1 MSGLSPRTPPHS
13 YTRPSEKH
21 DPFIYFPYR
30 KLTPFIYYFW
40 KLTPFIYYF
49 SNFTHSYTFRVKKI
63 PHWYTFD
70 VKMIPIHILGGLK
83 SIPHSSRTSVYTFI
97 MEVTP
102 PCNLEAKKV
111 DNLTF
116 FSNIWQ
122 NRESTEGYVI
132 YGNTNMCFCCI
143 KRKGKRSDSVLWQ
156 KPLHRQKNSK
166 SNVTTQKTP
175 PPRFNLYKKRLLLR
189 CIHHFYTDFINNM
202 DHMRISG
209 TEPSSVILSQKSN
222 LKSGKVM
229 LKNA

>member
-1 MSGLSPRTPPHS
+1 MINPLDMQVCDARTCALTHGGGGGNLPWFWVRMCGWSPRTPPHS

-49 SNFTHSYTFRVKKI
+49 SNFTHSYTFWVKKI

-102 PCNLEAKKV
+102 P
-111 DNLTF
+111 
-116 FSNIWQ
+116 
-122 NRESTEGYVI
+122 
-132 YGNTNMCFCCI
+132 
-143 KRKGKRSDSVLWQ
+143 
-156 KPLHRQKNSK
+156 
-166 SNVTTQKTP
+166 P
-175 PPRFNLYKKRLLLR
+175 PPRALTIYIVLVYVIKRR
-189 CIHHFYTDFINNM
+189 
-202 DHMRISG
+202 
-209 TEPSSVILSQKSN
+209 
-222 LKSGKVM
+222 SGKCVYTY
-229 LKNA
+229 KNVYVTLINIYV

>member
-1 MSGLSPRTPPHS
+1 MHKKRDYTKQTHETICCARVVSHMRVPSTGGGGNLPWFWVRMCGWSPRTPPHS

-83 SIPHSSRTSVYTFI
+83 SIPYSSRTSVYTFI

-102 PCNLEAKKV
+102 SWFQVRPEM
-111 DNLTF
+111 
-116 FSNIWQ
+116 
-122 NRESTEGYVI
+122 E
-132 YGNTNMCFCCI
+132 
-143 KRKGKRSDSVLWQ
+143 RKIVLWNNYDY
-156 KPLHRQKNSK
+156 PMLELRWVNWEGFPINS
-166 SNVTTQKTP
+166 SMLFYAQDQT
-175 PPRFNLYKKRLLLR
+175 FLSGLLFL
-189 CIHHFYTDFINNM
+189 
-202 DHMRISG
+202 
-209 TEPSSVILSQKSN
+209 
-222 LKSGKVM
+222 
-229 LKNA
+229 

>member
-1 MSGLSPRTPPHS
+1 MRTYYQSVASHGVIRPRFAEKVYSRGGNLPWFWVRMCGWSPRTPPHS

-49 SNFTHSYTFRVKKI
+49 SNFTHSYTFWVKKI

-102 PCNLEAKKV
+102 PWVYFILLFAHFV
-111 DNLTF
+111 L
-116 FSNIWQ
+116 
-122 NRESTEGYVI
+122 VHV
-132 YGNTNMCFCCI
+132 I
-143 KRKGKRSDSVLWQ
+143 KRISNEFSFHTMYYETRCVFYIPSPEAPGYKTHNSFHNTSYGMKIHLRSYINDIAEGSILIGLDVAVSLWR
-156 KPLHRQKNSK
+156 HR
-166 SNVTTQKTP
+166 
-175 PPRFNLYKKRLLLR
+175 
-189 CIHHFYTDFINNM
+189 
-202 DHMRISG
+202 
-209 TEPSSVILSQKSN
+209 
-222 LKSGKVM
+222 
-229 LKNA
+229 